1 MRLLVT
7 RPEPDAGETADRL
20 RALGHKVLVDPMLTT
35 VFAEP
40 PTRRLSPR
48 AILLTSRNALRALLR
63 WPQADG
69 WHGLP
74 IFAVGAETAALAR
87 EAGFADVRPASGHVA
102 ALIRLV
108 AEGIETIGGPLLYPA
123 ARDRAGDLENALAL
137 RNVSVT
143 LVEAYR
149 AEAAMSLAPHTV
161 DALRQNMLDGAL
173 FYSQRTSQA
182 FAAAATRS
190 GVEREAARLT
200 CYAIS
205 PQAAGPLRAIPGAR
219 IEIAA
224 QPDSEALLALVP
236 RMTSP

>member
-20 RALGHKVLVDPMLTT
+20 RALGHTVLVDPMLTT

-40 PTRRLSPR
+40 STKRLSPG

-63 WPQADG
+63 WPQAEA
-69 WHGLP
+69 WRSLP
-74 IFAVGAETAALAR
+74 VFAVGAETAALAR
-87 EAGFADVRPASGHVA
+87 EAGFADVRSASGHVA

-108 AEGIETIGGPLLYPA
+108 AEGIEAIGGPLLYPA
-123 ARDRAGDLENALAL
+123 AHDRAGDLENALAL

-149 AEAAMSLAPHTV
+149 AEAATSLAPQTI
-161 DALRQNMLDGAL
+161 DALRHDALDGVL
-173 FYSQRTSQA
+173 FYSQRTSEA
-182 FAAAATRS
+182 FAVAAARS
-190 GVEREAARLT
+190 GVEREVARLT

-205 PQAAGPLRAIPGAR
+205 PQAAGPLRAIAGAR

-224 QPDSEALLALVP
+224 RPDSESLLALIP
-236 RMTSP
+236 RVTSA